1 MDKMIS
7 AREAAL
13 KALYRIDVEEAYS
26 NLILDETLN
35 RINVNEID
43 KPLITEIV
51 YGVVSRKLSLDY
63 IINKNSKVKSNKI
76 SPWIR
81 NILRMG
87 IYQILYLTKIP
98 ASAAVNESV
107 KLARKYGHHASA
119 GFVNAILRKVTG
131 LGEGI
136 FETENMNDV
145 KRISIL
151 HSHPEWVVRRWVGQY
166 GVEFTQDLCRVN
178 NERPKIAIRVNTLI
192 ASKEELIE
200 AFNEKGIKVSESK
213 ISKNGL
219 IFQQGNPI
227 NELFQKGLYTVQ
239 DEAAMLVSEVL
250 DPKPGETVADV
261 CSAPGGKTTHI
272 AQLMENRGKIYAW
285 DIHRHRVELVEK
297 AAKRLGVEII
307 ETRMQ
312 DAAQL
317 NETLIGKCDKVL
329 VDAPCSGLGVIRRKP
344 EIKWTRTEE
353 DLGTLAGLQRKI
365 LAAASNYLKNG
376 GRMVYSTCTLNED
389 ENEKVI
395 EEFIS
400 KNKNFEIE
408 AVEKKKYDILSNKEA
423 SGYLNLY
430 PNIHGTDG
438 FFIAALRKARQE
450 D

>member
-1 MDKMIS
+1 MNKPIS

-13 KALYRIDVEEAYS
+13 KGLYRIDVEEGYS
-26 NLILDETLN
+26 NIVLDDILSNFE
-35 RINVNEID
+35 VNDID

-81 NILRMG
+81 NIMRMG

-98 ASAAVNESV
+98 VSAACNESV
-107 KLARKYGHHASA
+107 KLARKYGHQASA
-119 GFVNAILRKVTG
+119 GFVNAILRKVADS
-131 LGEGI
+131 GEGI
-136 FETENMNDV
+136 FELANMSDIE
-145 KRISIL
+145 RISIL

-166 GVEFTQDLCRVN
+166 GSEFTQDLCRSN
-178 NERPKIAIRVNTLI
+178 NERPKIVIRANTLLI
-192 ASKEELIE
+192 SRENLIE
-200 AFNEKGIKVSESK
+200 MFNEKGIKVSESK

-227 NELFQKGLYTVQ
+227 NELFHKGMYTVQ

-250 DPKPGETVADV
+250 DPKPGEMVADI

-297 AAKRLGVEII
+297 AAQRLGVNII
-307 ETRMQ
+307 ETRLQ

-329 VDAPCSGLGVIRRKP
+329 IDAPCSGLGVIRRKP

-353 DLGTLAGLQRKI
+353 DLDTLAGLQRKI
-365 LAAASNYLKNG
+365 LAAASNYVKNG

-389 ENEKVI
+389 ENEKVV
-395 EEFIS
+395 EEFIN

-408 AVEKKKYDILSNKEA
+408 TVEKKKYDILSNKEVND
-423 SGYLNLY
+423 YLNLY

-438 FFIAALRKARQE
+438 FFIASLKRL
-450 D
+450 